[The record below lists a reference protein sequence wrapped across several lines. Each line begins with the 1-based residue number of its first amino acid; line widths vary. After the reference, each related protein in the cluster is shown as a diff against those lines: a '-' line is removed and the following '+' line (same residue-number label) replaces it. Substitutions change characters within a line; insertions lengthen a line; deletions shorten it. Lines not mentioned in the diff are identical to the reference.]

1 MSTINELYMGWASSD
16 ITPEGPVSL
25 FGQYYERIST
35 HVQSALTA
43 TAWALESPGAG
54 NDGQAILISI
64 DLLWCT
70 TALQEAV
77 RASVSKQLPD
87 FDPRKL
93 LIFATHTHSGPE
105 PRADDEYGRFLVT
118 RLTET
123 AVAAWQRRSPSQ
135 GVTPATTYAPI
146 GHNRRVQYADGTTEM
161 YGAVDR
167 EDFIGLEGP
176 EDASLDLLFCWGPN
190 NQLEGIVINVPCP
203 AQVTEAKYYVSADY
217 WDEVRRRLR
226 ERFSPDL
233 FILAQC
239 GAAGD
244 ISPRDLPRGYS
255 TEEPNMWEWEG
266 AAEIG
271 RRIERAVSDAY
282 DQVQDTRE
290 QYPVFRHLV
299 VDVDLP
305 LRNVTHEAYEQAR
318 RIVEEIRSREPA
330 DPASPHTA
338 WNRFLA
344 EIKANEKTKSHGPW
358 DNKKSDY
365 GVLRKMELEMEQYD
379 SHPKKQYYRAEIHVV
394 RLGSVVFA
402 SNPFE
407 LFVDYGLII
416 KGRSVFNRTLLIQLS
431 GDYADYL
438 PTPRALAGGGYSA
451 MATLIGPEGGYLLVE
466 KTLALINEVN

>member
-43 TAWALESPGAG
+43 TAWALEAPGAG
-54 NDGQAILISI
+54 HDGQAILISI

-105 PRADDEYGRFLVT
+105 PRADDEYGRFLVA

-123 AVAAWQRRSPSQ
+123 AVAAWQRRSPSH

-176 EDASLDLLFCWGPN
+176 EDASMDLLFCWGPN

-233 FILAQC
+233 SILAQC

-255 TEEPNMWEWEG
+255 TEAPNMWEWEG

-282 DQVQDTRE
+282 DQVRDTRE

-299 VDVDLP
+299 EDVDLP
-305 LRNVTHEAYEQAR
+305 LRNVTHDAYEQAR

-330 DPASPHTA
+330 DPASPQTA

-451 MATLIGPEGGYLLVE
+451 MATAVGPEGGYLLVE